1 MGSSVA
7 KTGPAKR
14 RRIRCWGL
22 VLALTLPGVCTAET
36 RMGLGLEGGWSP
48 QRDAGAA
55 RLLAFGDLGDPLRPL
70 GGWTLQ
76 HFLEFAVSRLQA
88 EDGGDI
94 LYGTGLRLGA
104 RNSLAGLP
112 RLFLEFGVG
121 PVLLSEEKLGPTDLG
136 SNLQFRSH
144 VGLGGYLDAPHR
156 LSLGY
161 RFTHTSNA
169 GLGDA
174 NPGINFH
181 AVRFG
186 FRF

>member
-7 KTGPAKR
+7 TTEPGKR
-14 RRIRCWGL
+14 RRIPIWGL
-22 VLALTLPGVCTAET
+22 ALALLLLGVSPAEAQ
-36 RMGLGLEGGWSP
+36 MGLGLEGGWSS

-55 RLLAFGDLGDPLRPL
+55 RVLAFGDLGDPLHPVE
-70 GGWTLQ
+70 GWTLQ
-76 HFLEFAVSRLQA
+76 HFLELSLSRLKA
-88 EDGGDI
+88 EDGGDV

-104 RNSLAGLP
+104 RNSLAALP
-112 RLFLEFGVG
+112 RLFLELGVG
-121 PVLLSEEKLGPTDLG
+121 PVLLSEEKLGSTDLG

-144 VGLGGYLDAPHR
+144 VGFGGYLDGPRR
-156 LSLGY
+156 LSLAY
-161 RFTHTSNA
+161 RFSHTSNA
-169 GLGDA
+169 GLGSP

>member
-1 MGSSVA
+1 METV
-7 KTGPAKR
+7 TGKR
-14 RRIRCWGL
+14 RRIAIW
-22 VLALTLPGVCTAET
+22 VLALALILPGLSPAET
-36 RMGLGLEGGWSP
+36 RMGVGLEGGWSS
-48 QRDAGAA
+48 QRDAGVA
-55 RLLAFGDLGDPLRPL
+55 RILAFGDLGEPLRPVDA
-70 GGWTLQ
+70 WTLQ
-76 HFLEFAVSRLQA
+76 HFWEFSVSRLQA
-88 EDGGDI
+88 EDRGDV

-104 RNSLAGLP
+104 RNTLAGLP

-121 PVLLSEEKLGPTDLG
+121 PVLLSEEQLGATDLG

-144 VGLGGYLDAPHR
+144 IGVGGYLDSSRR

-169 GLGDA
+169 GLGDP